1 MAYHYLGDIQHVTCQ
16 TASGQRRSPLSD
28 ISYNS
33 GQELKDEHT
42 GRVHHRQHTDGTDIV
57 VTDIVS
63 ADTRCPYGDTS
74 VSSARRREQMYNE
87 LYQLNKVNS
96 ERIYWKTTVALPNMF
111 DDEQLITTA
120 QDIAMSF
127 SAYFNRPVD
136 YSVHRKPATK
146 NKPIN
151 CHVHIA
157 VPERKYSHGKWGAKS
172 VSYYVNKDGTLNTQ
186 KQYKDEN
193 GNDTRK
199 PRTINKEKPVLAV
212 DKNGHEYCVNQLRD
226 SNGRRKWKMQNVEG
240 LTNDDITWM
249 HNEVDRIQ
257 NEALKMYGIDDTVKR
272 NHKRTTEKLKEAGLK
287 AIHIGKKD
295 NEMKDESY
303 QEKVAINE
311 EYKRIATA
319 MNNNYEK
326 LDKAESKLK
335 DTNRAE
341 AEAEKQLDSVS
352 KKVKNIEAE
361 LQQEKELAE
370 QATIAYVKET
380 LQPEENYI
388 KKVEE
393 EFKKALTLVDKNL
406 SVLRNIADKKIDA
419 ITKELTASSKSEQT
433 EKDKL
438 INEFMS
444 TNRQH
449 WKTYRNAIDKIETST
464 VASVKKI
471 ARKQW
476 HRCPGWKRCEYI
488 RQTAGN
494 DSAFVYEQY
503 LAMQNEF
510 TDKAKDNNTLKV
522 VTCEE
527 VVADVIKSI
536 PSLQSQVDRN
546 KSAIENAETI
556 TAEVRGAEQTHGK
569 AELFLPPMNGD
580 ALALWA
586 SIPDRMVTM
595 MEEKQGK
602 VIRPLE
608 NYYPA
613 KDTVIFEAK
622 LRSLNNQVSQTNAGS
637 DKTVNTTAVNTTAV
651 EAVTQEII
659 AKHRADYDK
668 SAKMRDALLTK
679 LREETAK
686 VYAEYTYKEECDLYD
701 QYLQDKEPFDI
712 CAENL
717 EAIKRDTPT
726 NYAEIQ
732 RTQKRYDRM
741 LEKLKERYP
750 GHPLREPDITVNQA
764 EAASMFKEYR
774 ADLVKRKIQELHLPV
789 SEELIKAYDTEA
801 KNAQNLWQFVKAD
814 KEQNNQQPD
823 KKQTA
828 DNSKQLDQKPKI
840 KSKDKGS
847 DKSKP
852 DNTR

>member
-33 GQELKDEHT
+33 GQELTDEYT

-57 VTDIVS
+57 ATDIVS
-63 ADTRCPYGDTS
+63 ADTSCPYGDTS

-87 LYQLNKVNS
+87 LYRLNKVNT
-96 ERIYWKTTVALPNMF
+96 ERIYWKTTVALPNMIN
-111 DDEQLITTA
+111 DEQLITTA

-172 VSYYVNKDGTLNTQ
+172 VSYYINRDDTINTQ

-193 GNDTRK
+193 GNDVRE
-199 PRTINKEKPVLAV
+199 PRTINNKEPVYAI
-212 DKNGHEYCVNQLRD
+212 DENGHEYCVNQLRD

-240 LTNDDITWM
+240 LTREDVSWM
-249 HNEVDRIQ
+249 HEEIDRIQ
-257 NEALKMYGIDDTVKR
+257 DRYLKEVGLEPVKR
-272 NHKRTTEKLKEAGLK
+272 NDRRTTQELKDLGVK
-287 AIHIGKKD
+287 AVHIGKRD
-295 NEMKDESY
+295 NEAKGENY
-303 QEKVAINE
+303 REKVAINE
-311 EYKRIATA
+311 QYKRIANS
-319 MNNNYEK
+319 MNNSYAK
-326 LDKAESKLK
+326 LDTAVRELK
-335 DTNRAE
+335 DTERAE
-341 AEAEKQLDSVS
+341 AEAKEQLDSAIKNVE
-352 KKVKNIEAE
+352 KVEAE
-361 LQQEKELAE
+361 LQQERELAE
-370 QATIAYVKET
+370 QATIAYVEET

-388 KKVEE
+388 KKIEK

-438 INEFMS
+438 INDFIS

-449 WKTYRNAIDKIETST
+449 WKTYRNAIDKIENPTIT
-464 VASVKKI
+464 SVKKL

-476 HRCPGWKRCEYI
+476 YRCPGWKRCEYV

-494 DSAFVYEQY
+494 DSAYVYKQY
-503 LAMQNEF
+503 LSLKDDSVKEP
-510 TDKAKDNNTLKV
+510 KDNTPLKV

-536 PSLQSQVDRN
+536 PSLQSQVDKN
-546 KSAIENAETI
+546 KSAIENAEAI

-569 AELFLPPMNGD
+569 AELFIPPMNGD

-595 MEEKQGK
+595 MEEKQSN
-602 VIRPLE
+602 VIRPLQD
-608 NYYPA
+608 YLPA
-613 KDTVIFEAK
+613 RDRFIFETK
-622 LRSLNNQVSQTNAGS
+622 LHALEKRLSENNVGNTKAESGNTDTTTT
-637 DKTVNTTAVNTTAV
+637 DKTNEDLVV
-651 EAVTQEII
+651 
-659 AKHRADYDK
+659 KHRADYDK
-668 SAKMRDALLTK
+668 SAKRRQELLTK
-679 LREETAK
+679 LRSETAK

-717 EAIKRDTPT
+717 EAMKQDTPT

-732 RTQKRYDRM
+732 RTQKRYDKL
-741 LEKLKERYP
+741 LEKLKKRYP

-774 ADLVKRKIQELHLPV
+774 ADLVKRKIQEHNLPV
-789 SEELIKAYDTEA
+789 PEELISAYDAEA
-801 KNAQNLWQFVKAD
+801 ERAQQLWKVVEAD
-814 KEQNNQQPD
+814 KANAKPKTGDEQN
-823 KKQTA
+823 KQTG
-828 DNSKQLDQKPKI
+828 KKKGE
-840 KSKDKGS
+840 KTTDKG
-847 DKSKP
+847 KSRNKN
-852 DNTR
+852 DNAR

>member
-33 GQELKDEHT
+33 GQSLKDEIT
-42 GRVHHRQHTDGTDIV
+42 GRVHHRQHTDGTDIIA
-57 VTDIVS
+57 TDIVS

-87 LYQLNKVNS
+87 LYQLNKVNA
-96 ERIYWKTTVALPNMF
+96 ERIYWKTTIALPNEF
-111 DDEQLITTA
+111 DDEQCITTA
-120 QDIAMSF
+120 NEIAMSF
-127 SAYFNRPVD
+127 SAYFSRPVD

-146 NKPIN
+146 KRPKNIHI
-151 CHVHIA
+151 HVA
-157 VPERKYSHGKWGAKS
+157 LPERKFVRGNWGAKS
-172 VSYYVNKDGTLNTQ
+172 VSYYINRDGTLNTQ

-193 GNDTRK
+193 GNDVRE
-199 PRTINKEKPVLAV
+199 PRTINDEEPVYAI
-212 DKNGHEYCVNQLRD
+212 DENGYEYCVNQVRD
-226 SNGRRKWKMQNVEG
+226 SNGRRKWKMQNFEN
-240 LTNDDITWM
+240 LTKENISWM
-249 HNEVDRIQ
+249 HEEIDRIQ
-257 NEALKMYGIDDTVKR
+257 NRRLEEKGLEKVTR
-272 NHKRTTEKLKEAGLK
+272 NDARTTKELKKLGVK
-287 AIHIGKKD
+287 AQHIGKRD
-295 NEMKDESY
+295 NEAQGESY
-303 QEKVAINE
+303 YEKVAINE
-311 EYKRIATA
+311 EYKRIANA
-319 MNNNYEK
+319 MNSNYEK
-326 LDKAESKLK
+326 QDKAERELK

-361 LQQEKELAE
+361 LQQERELAE
-370 QATIAYVKET
+370 QATIAYVEET
-380 LQPEENYI
+380 LQPEENYV
-388 KKVEE
+388 KRAEE
-393 EFKKALTLVDKNL
+393 EYKKALTLVDKNL

-471 ARKQW
+471 AKKQW
-476 HRCPGWKRCEYI
+476 RRCPGWTRCEYI

-494 DSAFVYEQY
+494 DSAYVYKQY
-503 LAMQNEF
+503 LSLKGDSVKEP
-510 TDKAKDNNTLKV
+510 KDNTPLKV

-536 PSLQSQVDRN
+536 PSLQSQVN
-546 KSAIENAETI
+546 KSKSAIENAEAI
-556 TAEVRGAEQTHGK
+556 TAEIRGAEQTHGK

-668 SAKMRDALLTK
+668 SAKRRQELLTK
-679 LREETAK
+679 LRSETAK

-717 EAIKRDTPT
+717 EATKRDTPT

-764 EAASMFKEYR
+764 EAASMFKKYR

-789 SEELIKAYDTEA
+789 SEELISAYDAEA
-801 KNAQNLWQFVKAD
+801 EQAQQLWKVIEAD
-814 KEQNNQQPD
+814 KANAKPKTGDEQN
-823 KKQTA
+823 KQTG
-828 DNSKQLDQKPKI
+828 KKKGE
-840 KSKDKGS
+840 KTTDKG
-847 DKSKP
+847 KSRNKN
-852 DNTR
+852 DNAR

>member
-33 GQELKDEHT
+33 GQSLKDEIT

-57 VTDIVS
+57 ATDIVS
-63 ADTRCPYGDTS
+63 ADTSCPYGDTS

-87 LYQLNKVNS
+87 LYRLNNVNA
-96 ERIYWKTTVALPNMF
+96 ERIYWKTTVALPNMIN
-111 DDEQLITTA
+111 DEQLITTA

-172 VSYYVNKDGTLNTQ
+172 VSYYVNKDDTLNTQ
-186 KQYKDEN
+186 KHYKDEN

-199 PRTINKEKPVLAV
+199 PRTINKEKPVYAV

-249 HNEVDRIQ
+249 HNEVDRVQ

-272 NHKRTTEKLKEAGLK
+272 NDERTTEKLKEVGLK

-295 NEMKDESY
+295 NEMKGESY

-311 EYKRIATA
+311 EYKRIANA
-319 MNNNYEK
+319 MNNGYAK
-326 LDKAESKLK
+326 LDKAEGKLK
-335 DTNRAE
+335 DANRAE

-361 LQQEKELAE
+361 LQQERELAE
-370 QATIAYVKET
+370 QATKAYVEET
-380 LQPEENYI
+380 LQPEENYVKKAEEEY
-388 KKVEE
+388 KKVI
-393 EFKKALTLVDKNL
+393 TLVDKNL

-419 ITKELTASSKSEQT
+419 ITKKLTASSKSEQT

-438 INEFMS
+438 INDFIS

-476 HRCPGWKRCEYI
+476 RRCPGWKRCEYI

-536 PSLQSQVDRN
+536 PSLQSQVNRN

-556 TAEVRGAEQTHGK
+556 TAEVRGAEQTHGE

-580 ALALWA
+580 ALTLWA

-595 MEEKQGK
+595 MEEKQSN
-602 VIRPLE
+602 VIRPLQD
-608 NYYPA
+608 YLPA
-613 KDTVIFEAK
+613 RDRFIFETK
-622 LRSLNNQVSQTNAGS
+622 LHALEKRLSENNVGNTKAGV
-637 DKTVNTTAVNTTAV
+637 DNTNTTIVGKTNEDLV
-651 EAVTQEII
+651 

-668 SAKMRDALLTK
+668 SATMRDTILK
-679 LREETAK
+679 ELRSETAK
-686 VYAEYTYKEECDLYD
+686 AYAEYTYREEIKLYN
-701 QYLQDKEPFDI
+701 QYMQDKEPLDL

-717 EAIKRDTPT
+717 EATKRDTPN
-726 NYAEIQ
+726 NYLEIHRNQ
-732 RTQKRYDRM
+732 QRYDR
-741 LEKLKERYP
+741 LLAKLKERYP

-764 EAASMFKEYR
+764 EAASMFKKYR
-774 ADLVKRKIQELHLPV
+774 ADLVKRKIQEFHLPV

-814 KEQNNQQPD
+814 KAQNNQQND
-823 KKQTA
+823 NKKTDSQQAKKTKA
-828 DNSKQLDQKPKI
+828 KPKGQ
-840 KSKDKGS
+840 SKTG
-847 DKSKP
+847 
-852 DNTR
+852 NTR

>member
-33 GQELKDEHT
+33 GQELKDEYT

-57 VTDIVS
+57 ATDIVS
-63 ADTRCPYGDTS
+63 ADTSCPYGDTS

-87 LYQLNKVNS
+87 LYQLNTVNS
-96 ERIYWKTTVALPNMF
+96 ERIYWKTTIALPNMF
-111 DDEQLITTA
+111 DDEQTIIITNE
-120 QDIAMSF
+120 IAMSF
-127 SAYFNRPVD
+127 SQYFGRPVD
-136 YSVHRKPATK
+136 YSVHRKPATAKRPK
-146 NKPIN
+146 NIHI
-151 CHVHIA
+151 HVA
-157 VPERKYSHGKWGAKS
+157 LSERKFVRGKWGAKS
-172 VSYYVNKDGTLNTQ
+172 VSYYVNKDDTLNTQ
-186 KQYKDEN
+186 KHYKDEN

-199 PRTINKEKPVLAV
+199 PRTINNENPVYAI
-212 DKNGHEYCVNQLRD
+212 DENGHEYCVNQLRD

-240 LTNDDITWM
+240 LTREDVSWM
-249 HNEVDRIQ
+249 HEEIDRIQ
-257 NEALKMYGIDDTVKR
+257 DRYLKEVGLEPVKR
-272 NHKRTTEKLKEAGLK
+272 NDRRTTQELKDLGVK
-287 AIHIGKKD
+287 AVHIGKRD
-295 NEMKDESY
+295 NEAKGENY
-303 QEKVAINE
+303 REKVAINE
-311 EYKRIATA
+311 QYKRIANS
-319 MNNNYEK
+319 MNNSYAK
-326 LDKAESKLK
+326 LDTAVRELK
-335 DTNRAE
+335 DTERAE
-341 AEAEKQLDSVS
+341 AEAKEQLDSAM
-352 KKVKNIEAE
+352 KNAEKVDAE
-361 LQQEKELAE
+361 LQQEKELTE
-370 QATIAYVKET
+370 QATKAYVEET

-388 KKVEE
+388 KRAEE
-393 EFKKALTLVDKNL
+393 EYKKALALVDKNIAMIQ
-406 SVLRNIADKKIDA
+406 SIADEKIDA
-419 ITKELTASSKSEQT
+419 IDNALLAYANISNKTDKE
-433 EKDKL
+433 KL
-438 INEFMS
+438 INQFLQ

-449 WKTYRNAIDKIETST
+449 WKTYRNAIDKIENPTIT
-464 VASVKKI
+464 SVKKL

-476 HRCPGWKRCEYI
+476 YRCPGWKRCEYI

-494 DSAFVYEQY
+494 DSAYVYKQY
-503 LAMQNEF
+503 LSLKG
-510 TDKAKDNNTLKV
+510 DSVKKPKDNTPLKV

-527 VVADVIKSI
+527 VVADVMKSI

-546 KSAIENAETI
+546 KSAIENAEAI

-595 MEEKQGK
+595 MEEKQSN
-602 VIRPLE
+602 VIRPLQD
-608 NYYPA
+608 YLPA
-613 KDTVIFEAK
+613 RDRFIFETK
-622 LRSLNNQVSQTNAGS
+622 LHALEKRLSENNVGNTKAESGNTDTTTT
-637 DKTVNTTAVNTTAV
+637 DKTNEDLV
-651 EAVTQEII
+651 

-686 VYAEYTYKEECDLYD
+686 AYADYTYKKESNLYD

-717 EAIKRDTPT
+717 EAMKQDTPT

-732 RTQKRYDRM
+732 RTQKRYDK
-741 LEKLKERYP
+741 LLAKLKERYP

-789 SEELIKAYDTEA
+789 SKELIKAYDTEA

-814 KEQNNQQPD
+814 KAQNNQQSD

>member
-33 GQELKDEHT
+33 GQELKDEYT

-57 VTDIVS
+57 ATDIVS

-87 LYQLNKVNS
+87 LYQLNRVNS
-96 ERIYWKTTVALPNMF
+96 ERIYWKTTVALPDIF

-172 VSYYVNKDGTLNTQ
+172 VSYYVNKDDTLNTQ

-199 PRTINKEKPVLAV
+199 PRTINKEKPVNAV

-249 HNEVDRIQ
+249 HNEVDRVQ

-272 NHKRTTEKLKEAGLK
+272 NDERTTEKLKEAGLK

-295 NEMKDESY
+295 NEMKGESY

-311 EYKRIATA
+311 EYKRIATE
-319 MNNNYEK
+319 MNNGYAK
-326 LDKAESKLK
+326 LDKAEGKLK
-335 DTNRAE
+335 DANRAE

-361 LQQEKELAE
+361 LQQERELAE
-370 QATIAYVKET
+370 QATKAYVEET
-380 LQPEENYI
+380 LQPEENYV
-388 KKVEE
+388 KRAEE
-393 EFKKALTLVDKNL
+393 EYKKALTLVDKNL

-438 INEFMS
+438 INEFIS

-449 WKTYRNAIDKIETST
+449 WKTYRNAIGKIETPT
-464 VASVKKI
+464 IASVKKI

-476 HRCPGWKRCEYI
+476 YRCPGWKRCEYV

-503 LAMQNEF
+503 LSLKGDSVKEP
-510 TDKAKDNNTLKV
+510 KDNTPLKV

-546 KSAIENAETI
+546 KSAIENAEAI
-556 TAEVRGAEQTHGK
+556 TAEVRGAEQTHGE

-595 MEEKQGK
+595 MEEKQSN
-602 VIRPLE
+602 VIRPLQDYLPARDRFIFETKLHALEKRLSE
-608 NYYPA
+608 NNVGNTKA
-613 KDTVIFEAK
+613 ESGNKDT
-622 LRSLNNQVSQTNAGS
+622 TTT
-637 DKTVNTTAVNTTAV
+637 DKTNEDLVV
-651 EAVTQEII
+651 
-659 AKHRADYDK
+659 KHRADYDK

-686 VYAEYTYKEECDLYD
+686 AYADYTYKKESNLYN
-701 QYLQDKEPFDI
+701 QYLQDKEPLDL

-717 EAIKRDTPT
+717 EATKRDTPN
-726 NYAEIQ
+726 NYLEIHRNQ
-732 RTQKRYDRM
+732 QRYDR
-741 LEKLKERYP
+741 LLVKLKERYP

-764 EAASMFKEYR
+764 EAASMFKTYR
-774 ADLVKRKIQELHLPV
+774 ADLVKRKIQEHNLPV
-789 SEELIKAYDTEA
+789 PEELISAYDAEA
-801 KNAQNLWQFVKAD
+801 YGK
-814 KEQNNQQPD
+814 
-823 KKQTA
+823 
-828 DNSKQLDQKPKI
+828 
-840 KSKDKGS
+840 
-847 DKSKP
+847 
-852 DNTR
+852 

>member
-33 GQELKDEHT
+33 GQELKDEYT

-57 VTDIVS
+57 ATDIVS
-63 ADTRCPYGDTS
+63 ADTSCPYGDTS

-87 LYQLNKVNS
+87 LYQLNRVNS

-111 DDEQLITTA
+111 DNEQLITTA

-199 PRTINKEKPVLAV
+199 PRTINKEKPVNAV

-240 LTNDDITWM
+240 LTKDDITWM
-249 HNEVDRIQ
+249 HNEVDRVQ

-272 NHKRTTEKLKEAGLK
+272 NDERTTEKLKEAGLK

-295 NEMKDESY
+295 NEMKGESY

-311 EYKRIATA
+311 EYKRIATE
-319 MNNNYEK
+319 MNNGYAK
-326 LDKAESKLK
+326 LDKAEGKLK
-335 DTNRAE
+335 DANRAE
-341 AEAEKQLDSVS
+341 AETEKQLDSVS

-361 LQQEKELAE
+361 LQQERELAE
-370 QATIAYVKET
+370 QATIAYVEET
-380 LQPEENYI
+380 LQPEENYV
-388 KKVEE
+388 KRAEE
-393 EFKKALTLVDKNL
+393 EYKKALTLVDKNL

-438 INEFMS
+438 INDFIS

-449 WKTYRNAIDKIETST
+449 WKTYRNAIDKIETPT
-464 VASVKKI
+464 IASVKNT

-476 HRCPGWKRCEYI
+476 HRCPGWKRCEYV

-494 DSAFVYEQY
+494 DSAYVYKQY
-503 LAMQNEF
+503 LSLKDDSVKEP
-510 TDKAKDNNTLKV
+510 KDNTPLKV

-536 PSLQSQVDRN
+536 PSLQSQVDKN
-546 KSAIENAETI
+546 KSAIENAEAI
-556 TAEVRGAEQTHGK
+556 TAEVRGAEQTHGE
-569 AELFLPPMNGD
+569 AELFLPP
-580 ALALWA
+580 
-586 SIPDRMVTM
+586 
-595 MEEKQGK
+595 
-602 VIRPLE
+602 
-608 NYYPA
+608 
-613 KDTVIFEAK
+613 
-622 LRSLNNQVSQTNAGS
+622 TNS
-637 DKTVNTTAVNTTAV
+637 DV
-651 EAVTQEII
+651 
-659 AKHRADYDK
+659 
-668 SAKMRDALLTK
+668 LT
-679 LREETAK
+679 
-686 VYAEYTYKEECDLYD
+686 
-701 QYLQDKEPFDI
+701 
-712 CAENL
+712 
-717 EAIKRDTPT
+717 
-726 NYAEIQ
+726 
-732 RTQKRYDRM
+732 
-741 LEKLKERYP
+741 
-750 GHPLREPDITVNQA
+750 
-764 EAASMFKEYR
+764 
-774 ADLVKRKIQELHLPV
+774 
-789 SEELIKAYDTEA
+789 
-801 KNAQNLWQFVKAD
+801 
-814 KEQNNQQPD
+814 
-823 KKQTA
+823 
-828 DNSKQLDQKPKI
+828 
-840 KSKDKGS
+840 
-847 DKSKP
+847 
-852 DNTR
+852 